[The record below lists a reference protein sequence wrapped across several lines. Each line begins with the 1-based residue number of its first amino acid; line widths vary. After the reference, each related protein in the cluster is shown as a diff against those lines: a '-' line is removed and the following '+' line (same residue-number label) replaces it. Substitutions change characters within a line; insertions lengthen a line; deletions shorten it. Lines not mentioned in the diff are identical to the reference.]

1 MKAGCGPEPNNK
13 VSADVMTRRSAI
25 RSRSRGS
32 RSAREHR
39 EVWRIWGERRGE
51 RRMGEEESVVEIRR
65 DQKIST
71 GVVERLGWRTGP
83 AVWCRHGRLL
93 SSGSS

>member
-1 MKAGCGPEPNNK
+1 MKAGCGPEPKNK

-65 DQKIST
+65 NQM
-71 GVVERLGWRTGP
+71 GWRTGP